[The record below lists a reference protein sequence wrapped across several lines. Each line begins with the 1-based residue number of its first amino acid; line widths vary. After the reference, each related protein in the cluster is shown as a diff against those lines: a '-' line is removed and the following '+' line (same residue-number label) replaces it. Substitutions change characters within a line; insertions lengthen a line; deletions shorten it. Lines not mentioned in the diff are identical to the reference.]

1 MAERTVSGDL
11 RRLNAFGASW
21 MGVLVMPVYV
31 PFLLSRGFHTGA
43 VLDLQAIYSVA
54 VMLFEIPTGMLCD
67 LLGRRR
73 VILVGAAL
81 NVAGFAGF
89 ATADGFVEYGAV
101 QLVLAAGWSL
111 VSGADVALI
120 YDVLD
125 RDCADRDARRQAL
138 GNYAL
143 AQVGG
148 EAVASLAGGLVAGWS
163 LHALG
168 WATAAETLL
177 PLLLAT
183 ALPVGARR
191 PGAAVM
197 MMSAIPGACREVF
210 GTVLPRLLF
219 ANWVV
224 WGLSTFIAVWLLQP
238 YWQAQGVAIR
248 WFGLLW
254 AATLLTVGVT
264 SRIAPWLVRAA
275 GEQTC
280 FLLVAS
286 LPVVAYGGMA
296 ALGGSAG
303 VMAGFGFYVSRGLN
317 AVVLREAFNH
327 EVPAAYRA
335 TFNSLGSG
343 ASRLLFAVSGPLIG
357 LMVDHAGLRAALG
370 TLAVVFLAVLIG
382 LAVPLGRR

>member
-1 MAERTVSGDL
+1 
-11 RRLNAFGASW
+11 

-73 VILVGAAL
+73 VILVGAVL
-81 NVAGFAGF
+81 NLLGFAGF
-89 ATADGFVEYGAV
+89 ARADGFLEYGAV

-125 RDCADRDARRQAL
+125 RDGADRDARRRAL

-143 AQVGG
+143 AQVSG
-148 EAVASLAGGLVAGWS
+148 EAVASLAGGVVAGWS
-163 LHALG
+163 LRALG
-168 WATAAETLL
+168 WATAVETLL
-177 PLLLAT
+177 PLLLAMG
-183 ALPVGARR
+183 LPAGARP

-197 MMSAIPGACREVF
+197 MVSAMPRACREVF

-238 YWQAQGVAIR
+238 YWQAQGVGIR

-254 AATLLTVGVT
+254 AATLVTVGVT
-264 SRIAPWLVRAA
+264 SRIAPWLVRVA
-275 GEQTC
+275 GERAS
-280 FLLVAS
+280 FILIAS
-286 LPVVAYGGMA
+286 LPVAAYGGMA
-296 ALGGSAG
+296 ILGGGAG
-303 VMAGFGFYVSRGLN
+303 VLAGFGFYVSRGLN

-327 EVPAAYRA
+327 QVPAAYRA

-343 ASRLLFAVSGPLIG
+343 ASRLLFAVCGPIIG
-357 LMVDHAGLRAALG
+357 VVVDRAGLRAALG
-370 TLAVVFLAVLIG
+370 VLAVAFLLVLIG
-382 LAVPLGRR
+382 LAVPLARDRGGRGTAPQRP